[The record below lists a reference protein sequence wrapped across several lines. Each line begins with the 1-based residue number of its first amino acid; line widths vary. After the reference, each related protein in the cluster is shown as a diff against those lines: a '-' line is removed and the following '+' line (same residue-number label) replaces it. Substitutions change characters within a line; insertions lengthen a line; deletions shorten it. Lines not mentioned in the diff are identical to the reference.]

1 MSNIGKKQILI
12 PNNIILNITDD
23 NNITIEGNLGK
34 LKRVLSKEI
43 YFNIK
48 SSVNEENILQL
59 NSKNKMILGTENRNI
74 FNMIHGVLY
83 GYKKILKL
91 IGVGYKAHVEKTNL
105 ILKLGYSH
113 EIEYKIPKDIKIVCT
128 KPTEIIIFGIS
139 KEYVNQISND
149 IRSFKKP
156 DSYKGKGLLFEN
168 EKLILKE
175 GKKK

>member
-1 MSNIGKKQILI
+1 MSNIGKKHILI
-12 PNNIILNITDD
+12 PNNVILNITNN
-23 NNITIEGNLGK
+23 NNITVEGNLGTLTRK
-34 LKRVLSKEI
+34 LSPEI
-43 YFNIK
+43 NFNIK
-48 SSVNEENILQL
+48 SSINEENILKL
-59 NSKNKMILGTENRNI
+59 DSKNKKVLGTENRNI

-91 IGVGYKAHVEKTNL
+91 VGVGYKAHIDNTTLV
-105 ILKLGYSH
+105 LKLGYSH
-113 EIEYKIPKDIKIVCT
+113 EIYYEIPKDIQIVCT
-128 KPTEIIIFGIS
+128 KPTEILIFGIS